1 MDSPIAIF
9 IILEPLEIMNDILTP
24 INIQLLSPLFK
35 TVYFCMLKYLFSVH
49 IIKKAY
55 HVYV

>member
-1 MDSPIAIF
+1 VDSPIAIF

-35 TVYFCMLKYLFSVH
+35 ITVYVYYVFLYAKISIFS
-49 IIKKAY
+49 A
-55 HVYV
+55 